1 MEGPEEEND
10 LEAECKIKR
19 KLRLLVSLP
28 YASVIPCTADR
39 PSPREQYL
47 CSTAPE
53 LQADPAAGSSSSTQ
67 VDASESR
74 HLGPQCMALIS

>member
-1 MEGPEEEND
+1 MEGPGEEND
-10 LEAECKIKR
+10 LEEECKIKG
-19 KLRLLVSLP
+19 KLCLLVSLP
-28 YASVIPCTADR
+28 YVSIILCTANR

-53 LQADPAAGSSSSTQ
+53 LLADPAAGSSSSTQ

-74 HLGPQCMALIS
+74 HLGPQCMAHIS